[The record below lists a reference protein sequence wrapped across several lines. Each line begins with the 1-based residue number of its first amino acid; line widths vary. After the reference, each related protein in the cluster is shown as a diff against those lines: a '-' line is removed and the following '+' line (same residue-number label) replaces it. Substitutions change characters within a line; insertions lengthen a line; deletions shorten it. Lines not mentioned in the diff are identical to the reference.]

1 MARNILSTALLLTLA
16 LTSGAV
22 AAPVLSVIPQG
33 LQGGNWVWQVN
44 ITPDLAAAGGSTPI
58 AEEIGF
64 RLTGDPLVNVTS
76 LSPAI
81 MDTNLPGLSIFGW
94 ETTYGSPARPEGIEA
109 NCAGCTVTNLAV
121 LGGHAST
128 VVSGSANEIFTA
140 MGSIDYGLPTPIPF
154 LRITA
159 QGPGS
164 GGPSSSTIQWLGAYL
179 ANGRIAQIVG
189 TNAQNFDIFSG
200 TATQSVPEPS
210 ALLLVS
216 AAVAL
221 LGTNRRFGHRRV
233 A

>member
-1 MARNILSTALLLTLA
+1 MTRKIIPAVLVTL
-16 LTSGAV
+16 V
-22 AAPVLSVIPQG
+22 FAAPSFAAPILTVIPQG
-33 LQGGNWVWQVN
+33 LQAGNWVWQVN

-64 RLTGDPLVNVTS
+64 RLTGDRLVNVTN

-81 MDTNLPGLSIFGW
+81 MDTNLAGISIFGW
-94 ETTYGSPARPEGIEA
+94 ETSYGSPARPEGIEA
-109 NCAGCTVTNLAV
+109 NCAGCTVTNLAPFA
-121 LGGHAST
+121 GHAST
-128 VVSGSANEIFTA
+128 VVAGSTNEIFTA
-140 MGSIDYGLPTPIPF
+140 MGSIDYALPTPIPF

-159 QGPGS
+159 KGPGT

-189 TNAQNFDIFSG
+189 TNPQNFDIFSG

-216 AAVAL
+216 AAIGL
-221 LGTNRRFGHRRV
+221 LGKSRRFARRSV